1 MERLIF
7 LLGVLVSVAA
17 AATSAPAQNYPWC
30 SNFHDGG
37 GLNCGFTSEAQCME
51 TARGTGGF
59 CTLNNMYKPSAAAAS
74 SVHYARRSPRS
85 KK

>member
-1 MERLIF
+1 VRLKLLLCGIF
-7 LLGVLVSVAA
+7 AVSVAPV
-17 AATSAPAQNYPWC
+17 TPTWAQNYPWC

-37 GLNCGFTSEAQCME
+37 GLNCGFVSEAQCME

-59 CTLNNMYKPSAAAAS
+59 CTPNNMYKPPAAAP
-74 SVHYARRSPRS
+74 VRYARRSPRS